1 MRIIFRQLF
10 DEASCTCTY
19 LLADPLTA
27 DAVLIDGAREHT
39 GAYLSLL
46 QEYGLLLRWTLETH
60 VHADHVTAAAS
71 LREMTGA
78 RTAVSEHGGADCA
91 DRKLTEGDAIVFGD
105 EVIRVIATPGHTPG
119 CLTYRWCDRIFT
131 GDALL
136 IDGCGR
142 TDFQLGDAGTLYD
155 SITQRLMTL
164 PDETLVYPGHDYKGR
179 RVSSIG
185 EQKAGNPRL
194 AGKSR
199 DEFIEIMANLQLPA
213 PQHIDIALPAN
224 QACGSRPD
232 AVLIQGV

>member
-10 DEASCTCTY
+10 DAESGTYTY

-27 DAVLIDGAREHT
+27 DAVLIDSVKEHT
-39 GAYLSLL
+39 GAYLTLL
-46 QEYGLLLRWTLETH
+46 QDLELQLRWTLETH

-71 LREMTGA
+71 LREVTGSHA
-78 RTAVSEHGGADCA
+78 IASEAAGAECA
-91 DRKLTEGDAIVFGD
+91 DVKVGDGSTIVFGN

-119 CLTYRWCDRIFT
+119 CISYRWCDRVFT

-142 TDFQLGDAGTLYD
+142 TDFQGGSAGTLYD
-155 SITQRLMTL
+155 SITERLFSL

-194 AGKSR
+194 ADTSR
-199 DEFIEIMANLQLPA
+199 EAFVDLMAKLELP
-213 PQHIDIALPAN
+213 PPRALLHRRHEMKQTKLRSPI
-224 QACGSRPD
+224 SP
-232 AVLIQGV
+232 